1 MDLSNPYLVHHSDQ
15 PGHILVPTKL
25 NGSNYPSW
33 SKSMIHAL
41 TTKNKIGFID
51 GSIESPSETENPKE
65 FALWNHCNN
74 MILSWFTHSVEPDLA
89 KGSIFTLKQLV
100 NFSLLY
106 KTQSLW
112 DELDTYR
119 PISACNQMKEHI
131 AQREEDRIMHFLM
144 GLNDT
149 YSSVRSNILMITPLP
164 NVRQTYSLVIQ
175 DEVQREVTTETT
187 ENFSIVAAVRNH
199 PNNFSNKS
207 KGKYCEH
214 CDRDSH
220 TIENCRTL
228 KYYCKHCDKRG
239 HTEDRC
245 KYKNG
250 TWTPNIVG
258 NRQGQSQQQRGPRKN
273 TFPTTNATCYL
284 TRGVHPND
292 SSKISQSIDPTN
304 ILQVF
309 LTEQLQQ
316 LSRALSTMNPH
327 HNTGNKDSFANAIG
341 LAPFFD
347 VSINSVFTKPWILD
361 SGATDHIT
369 SDSSLFTTT
378 QPTPVPIV
386 NLPTGSTAFDHF
398 DWHYIFKP
406 GYHLR

>member
-1 MDLSNPYLVHHSDQ
+1 MSDENQKSPSHTTPHIHSKTNSSMDLSNPYLVHHSDQ

-41 TTKNKIGFID
+41 TAKNKIGFID

-65 FALWNHCNN
+65 FALWNQCNS

-89 KGSIFTLKQLV
+89 KGVIHATTARQVWEDFKDQFSQKNAPAIYQIQKSLASLSQGTMTVSVYFTKLK
-100 NFSLLY
+100 
-106 KTQSLW
+106 SLW

-119 PISACNQMKEHI
+119 PIFACNQMKEHME
-131 AQREEDRIMHFLM
+131 QREEDRMMQFLM

-187 ENFSIVAAVRNH
+187 ENFSIAAAVRNH

-214 CDRDSH
+214 CDRDGH
-220 TIENCRTL
+220 TIENCHTL

-239 HTEDRC
+239 HTED
-245 KYKNG
+245 
-250 TWTPNIVG
+250 
-258 NRQGQSQQQRGPRKN
+258 
-273 TFPTTNATCYL
+273 
-284 TRGVHPND
+284 
-292 SSKISQSIDPTN
+292 
-304 ILQVF
+304 
-309 LTEQLQQ
+309 
-316 LSRALSTMNPH
+316 
-327 HNTGNKDSFANAIG
+327 
-341 LAPFFD
+341 
-347 VSINSVFTKPWILD
+347 
-361 SGATDHIT
+361 
-369 SDSSLFTTT
+369 
-378 QPTPVPIV
+378 
-386 NLPTGSTAFDHF
+386 
-398 DWHYIFKP
+398 
-406 GYHLR
+406 